1 MGVIGRRQRTVT
13 TYVLVHGGWSGAH
26 GFRSVGRKLRAS
38 GHDVFTHMVLS
49 NRPSELAGLLTGLA

>member
-1 MGVIGRRQRTVT
+1 MT